1 MIYIYIQPILIYIQF
16 YVLVLIIK
24 SFTATKFTRYNTHLL
39 CFYSIILLSAIVR
52 VFDYIFTDNK
62 WFISSS
68 IEIYSALI
76 DFGLCFILWMTIM
89 TAPSELD
96 QRELIDFEDNDD
108 NVLVMQD
115 GNVIRNVRVR
125 LLQKKEGK

>member
-1 MIYIYIQPILIYIQF
+1 
-16 YVLVLIIK
+16 
-24 SFTATKFTRYNTHLL
+24 
-39 CFYSIILLSAIVR
+39 
-52 VFDYIFTDNK
+52 
-62 WFISSS
+62 
-68 IEIYSALI
+68 
-76 DFGLCFILWMTIM
+76 M

-125 LLQKKEGK
+125 LLQKREGK

>member
-1 MIYIYIQPILIYIQF
+1 
-16 YVLVLIIK
+16 
-24 SFTATKFTRYNTHLL
+24 
-39 CFYSIILLSAIVR
+39 VR
-52 VFDYIFTDNK
+52 VFDYIFTDNR

-76 DFGLCFILWMTIM
+76 DLGLCFILWMTIM

-115 GNVIRNVRVR
+115 GNVIRNVRIR
-125 LLQKKEGK
+125 LLQKRRGK